1 MGFYVATKGAV
12 KLHVGMN
19 HKGNLP
25 EFVTITDGKKHD
37 VTAGRRIDFPKH
49 SIVAMDRGYTD
60 YEWFKQ
66 LSEKDIYFVTR
77 LKKNAQ
83 FRVVERRE
91 VNRDTGLTS
100 DCQFAP

>member
-1 MGFYVATKGAV
+1 
-12 KLHVGMN
+12 MN

-37 VTAGRRIDFPKH
+37 VSVGKKLDFPKG
-49 SIVAMDRGYTD
+49 SIIAMDRGYTD

-77 LKKNAQ
+77 WKSNASI
-83 FRVVERRE
+83 V
-91 VNRDTGLTS
+91 
-100 DCQFAP
+100 